1 MDRLIF
7 TATTAL
13 NEYRLD
19 RQSLTHELANVST
32 TGFKKSFEVA
42 NRSVRVEGDGFDS
55 RFLPRAFTMNR
66 VDLTNGPRILT
77 GRSLDIAMDNQT
89 VLGVQSNNGD
99 LAFTRRGD
107 FQVGPDGLLR
117 TGEGHL
123 VLNEDRDPITL
134 PVGSVTY
141 DIRADGTL
149 SFMDPSAPE
158 LGSTS
163 ITRLFLRD
171 ASETPLSRREDG
183 LFTPSEGGPDFENGT
198 GVASVTV
205 GVLEGS
211 NVSTVHTLV
220 KFIDHMRSF
229 EMQTKVIKE
238 MKDNDARGEAL
249 MRLS

>member
-7 TATTAL
+7 TATTAM

-19 RQSLTHELANVST
+19 RQSLTHELANVTT

-42 NRSVRVEGDGFDS
+42 NRSVRVEGEGFDS
-55 RFLPRAFTMNR
+55 RFLPRAFTTNR
-66 VDLTNGPRILT
+66 VDLTNGPRMFT
-77 GRSLDIAMDNQT
+77 GRPLDIALDNQT
-89 VLGVQSNNGD
+89 VLGVQADNGD

-123 VLNEDRDPITL
+123 VLNEGGDPITL

-141 DIRADGTL
+141 DIGADGTL

-158 LGSTS
+158 LGSTPV
-163 ITRLFLRD
+163 TRLFLRD

-198 GVASVTV
+198 GVASVTA

-229 EMQTKVIKE
+229 EMQTKIIKE